1 MELDTLTN
9 HVDIIQAISYAPHS
23 LILASSGADG
33 WLCLWDENQEVS
45 QIFTDTEAGFS
56 TLSWHPQGQFLAAG
70 GEQGELIIWSTSL
83 GN

>member
-1 MELDTLTN
+1 MNHEGTKDTK
-9 HVDIIQAISYAPHS
+9 
-23 LILASSGADG
+23 
-33 WLCLWDENQEVS
+33 EEEKK
-45 QIFTDTEAGFS
+45 IFTDTEAGFS